1 MSFFGFSGSSLHSSS
16 NASSSSMD
24 FWFQNER
31 MNFGYGWATPFALL
45 VILIFHFSKRLFSSS
60 SPKRDLVSSSPAST
74 ATDIGSSNYRY
85 LLFFFSL
92 VPLCLRSKLNLF
104 CFCFFFF
111 PLHGNA
117 LFSFFFIFVINLRFV
132 LDWGL
137 V

>member
-60 SPKRDLVSSSPAST
+60 SSSSSSSSPPPKRNLVSSSPAST

-85 LLFFFSL
+85 LLFLFSSL
-92 VPLCLRSKLNLF
+92 VPLFLRSK
-104 CFCFFFF
+104 
-111 PLHGNA
+111 
-117 LFSFFFIFVINLRFV
+117 
-132 LDWGL
+132 
-137 V
+137 

>member
-60 SPKRDLVSSSPAST
+60 SSSSPPPKRNLVSSSPAST
-74 ATDIGSSNYRY
+74 PTDIGSSNYRY
-85 LLFFFSL
+85 LLFLFSSL
-92 VPLCLRSKLNLF
+92 VPLFLRSK
-104 CFCFFFF
+104 
-111 PLHGNA
+111 
-117 LFSFFFIFVINLRFV
+117 
-132 LDWGL
+132 
-137 V
+137 